1 MSNVSIFNREW
12 IDLVFEGKNKEY
24 GAYELRKNS
33 SKTTT
38 LAFFCSLGT
47 IASIVAIASVFSSH
61 TPNPDPINP
70 TVLDSLLIVSVDPRT
85 FEKEKQE
92 QISKPKGAEIEN
104 KNKKPVVVE
113 HTQATEPVFTNA
125 ELPKTP
131 IPSNPDGGNG
141 TGIGLGTNPDN
152 DGGGKTVITNPEP
165 VTDKP
170 EIAPD
175 EMPEF
180 PGGIKKFYTKVADS
194 FERLDIENVE
204 SVSVIVS
211 FVVERDGSMSDIKVL
226 RNSGYGIDKAAINV
240 LQNMKTKW
248 KAGIKNGQKVRT
260 QYTLPITVKLNE

>member
-33 SKTTT
+33 SKTTS

-70 TVLDSLLIVSVDPRT
+70 TVLDSLLIVSVDPRI

-113 HTQATEPVFTNA
+113 HTQATDPVFINN
-125 ELPKTP
+125 ELPKNP
-131 IPSNPDGGNG
+131 EPSNPDGGNG
-141 TGIGLGTNPDN
+141 TGTEIGPST
-152 DGGGKTVITNPEP
+152 GGGTEVNNVPKIPTN
-165 VTDKP
+165 
-170 EIAPD
+170 EIVSSVALD

-211 FVVERDGSMSDIKVL
+211 FVVERDGSMTDIKVL

-248 KAGIKNGQKVRT
+248 KAGVKNGQKVRT